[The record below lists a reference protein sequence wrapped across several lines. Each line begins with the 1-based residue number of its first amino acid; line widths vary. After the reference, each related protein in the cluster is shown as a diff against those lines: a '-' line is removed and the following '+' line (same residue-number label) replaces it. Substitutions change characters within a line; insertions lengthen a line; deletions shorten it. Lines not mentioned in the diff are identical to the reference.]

1 MKLKYKILMA
11 IIAVAVGL
19 CLMIYQSYA
28 LWVVTL
34 SGQEN
39 IVEVGC
45 FNIEFIENT
54 SSIALSNSYPVS
66 DEKGMSGE
74 AYSFTITNKCTVD
87 SAYQVTLNT
96 LNANTM
102 GDDKVKYVIYKDNES
117 KPSIGQLVNSAPINA
132 DKANITVTDLKE
144 SYIIASGELKG
155 AAEEN
160 GTGESHTYN
169 VYLWIDES
177 AGNEVENTRFEA
189 SINIVNA
196 STRILE
202 GYEKCVQDY
211 GEDNPECQIMANVD
225 TTGSCPTVNDDGT
238 VNVTSAESSASL
250 ICTAPDDYGTSYY
263 FRGAVENN
271 YVYFAGYY
279 WRILRVNGDG
289 SIRIIYD
296 GTSAH
301 ANGESSTD
309 RQIGTSV
316 YNSSDND
323 NVYVGY
329 MYGATGAS
337 TYNETHTNTNDSTIK
352 TVVDNWYKTN
362 IEDAGYSSYVSDTLF
377 CNDRNM
383 FPSEE
388 FTIDGYVTFT
398 QDGYGQ
404 NNTNYR
410 WGGVPQPS
418 LSEEEYAKF
427 LTHPN
432 FKCIQKNDR
441 FTVAD
446 ERTGNGSL
454 SYPVALLT
462 TDEAY
467 LAGGYAGEENEK
479 YYLSTGNEYWTMTP
493 DHFVNRA
500 DFSNATGAYMRYV
513 GTHGGVGLIYV
524 IECFEDKCDIYDEE
538 YGVTTSRGVRPVL
551 NLKSGSLTGGSG
563 TASDPYT
570 VS

>member
-102 GDDKVKYVIYKDNES
+102 GDDKVKYVIYKDSES
-117 KPSIGQLVNSAPINA
+117 KPSVGSLVTSAPINQ

-155 AAEEN
+155 AEEEN

-169 VYLWIDES
+169 VYLWIDEN
-177 AGNEVENTRFEA
+177 AGNEVENTKFEA
-189 SINIVNA
+189 SINITNA

-202 GYEKCVQDY
+202 GYEKCVADY
-211 GEDNPECQIMANVD
+211 GEDNPQCQIMASVD
-225 TTGSCPTVNDDGT
+225 TTGACPTVNEDGT
-238 VNVTSAESSASL
+238 VNVTSAESTNGY
-250 ICTAPDDYGTSYY
+250 ICSAPDDYGTSYY

-309 RQIGTSV
+309 RQIGTSA
-316 YNSSDND
+316 YNSLEND
-323 NVYVGY
+323 NAYVGY
-329 MYGATGAS
+329 MYGTTGAS
-337 TYNETHTNTNDSTIK
+337 TYEETHANINNSTIK
-352 TVVDNWYKTN
+352 TRVDTWYAEN
-362 IEDAGYSSYVSDTLF
+362 ILNTEYEQYLSDTLF
-377 CNDRNM
+377 CNDR
-383 FPSEE
+383 SLRRG
-388 FTIDGYVTFT
+388 TGTGTSVT
-398 QDGYGQ
+398 D
-404 NNTNYR
+404 YR
-410 WGGVPQPS
+410 PHSGNKT
-418 LSEEEYAKF
+418 L
-427 LTHPN
+427 
-432 FKCIQKNDR
+432 KCSQQNDR
-441 FTVAD
+441 FTVDD
-446 ERTGNGSL
+446 EVIGNGAL
-454 SYPVALLT
+454 TYPVGLLT
-462 TDEAY
+462 TDEAI
-467 LAGGYAGEENEK
+467 LAGGYISSNSG
-479 YYLSTGNEYWTMTP
+479 YYLYTGDQYWTMSP
-493 DHFVNRA
+493 YHFGG
-500 DFSNATGAYMRYV
+500 SYAYVRFV
-513 GTHGGVGLIYV
+513 DSAALAN
-524 IECFEDKCDIYDEE
+524 E
-538 YGVTTSRGVRPVL
+538 YGLVSNSKGVRPVL
-551 NLKSGSLTGGSG
+551 NLKSGSLKSGSG
-563 TASDPYT
+563 TALDPYLLS
-570 VS
+570 VE

>member
-1 MKLKYKILMA
+1 MKRKYKILMA
-11 IIAVAVGL
+11 IIAVSIGL

-102 GDDKVKYVIYKDNES
+102 GDDKVKYVIYKDSES
-117 KPSIGQLVNSAPINA
+117 KPSTGSLITSAPINE

-169 VYLWIDES
+169 VYLWIDEN

-211 GEDNPECQIMANVD
+211 GEDNPQCQIMANVD
-225 TTGSCPTVNDDGT
+225 TTGKCPTVNDDGT
-238 VNVTSAESSASL
+238 VEVTAIEDTESL
-250 ICTAPDDYGTSYY
+250 VCTAPDDYGTSYY
-263 FRGAVENN
+263 YRGNVDNN
-271 YVYFAGYY
+271 YVKFAGYY

-289 SIRIIYD
+289 SIRMIYAGDANTIDALPNKVEVLQNGYDD
-296 GTSAH
+296 GDTGYTQI
-301 ANGESSTD
+301 GESA
-309 RQIGTSV
+309 
-316 YNSSDND
+316 YNSSYND
-323 NVYVGY
+323 NAYVGY
-329 MYGATGAS
+329 MYGTTGS
-337 TYNETHTNTNDSTIK
+337 SSYEETHANINDSTIK

-362 IEDAGYSSYVSDTLF
+362 IEEAGYASYISDTLF
-377 CNDRNM
+377 CNDRS
-383 FPSEE
+383 FAS
-388 FTIDGYVTFT
+388 
-398 QDGYGQ
+398 
-404 NNTNYR
+404 NNTGTGAGISTTYYR
-410 WGGVPQPS
+410 WYNGPWTSGTNKTNPRLMCKEQ
-418 LSEEEYAKF
+418 
-427 LTHPN
+427 
-432 FKCIQKNDR
+432 NDR
-441 FTVAD
+441 FTVSD
-446 ERTGNGSL
+446 VSTGNGDL
-454 SYPVALLT
+454 TYPVGLLT
-462 TDEAY
+462 TDEAA
-467 LAGGYAGEENEK
+467 LAGGYNSSNSG
-479 YYLSTGNEYWTMTP
+479 YYLYTGNYYWTMSP
-493 DHFVNRA
+493 NYFKGSGAYGRFVNSDGYA
-500 DFSNATGAYMRYV
+500 VSNDFVDYEN
-513 GTHGGVGLIYV
+513 
-524 IECFEDKCDIYDEE
+524 
-538 YGVTTSRGVRPVL
+538 GVRPAL
-551 NLKSGSLTGGSG
+551 NLKSGSLTSG
-563 TASDPYT
+563 QGTVSDPYL
-570 VS
+570 V

>member
-1 MKLKYKILMA
+1 MFVVSI
-11 IIAVAVGL
+11 GL

-102 GDDKVKYVIYKDNES
+102 GDDKVKYVIYKDSEG
-117 KPSIGQLVNSAPINA
+117 KPSTGSLVTSAPINA

-144 SYIIASGELKG
+144 SYIIASGELRR

-250 ICTAPDDYGTSYY
+250 ICTAPDDYGISYY

-271 YVYFAGYY
+271 WVKFAGYY

-289 SIRIIYD
+289 SIRMIYAGD
-296 GTSAH
+296 ADVID
-301 ANGESSTD
+301 ALPNKEEVLKNGYDDLETKYT
-309 RQIGTSV
+309 RIGTSLF
-316 YNSSDND
+316 NSADNGDAPYND

-329 MYGATGAS
+329 MYGTPESS
-337 TYNETHTNTNDSTIK
+337 TYEETHANINDSTIRG
-352 TVVDNWYKTN
+352 VVDNWYKTN
-362 IEDAGYSSYVSDTLF
+362 IEDAGYSTYINDTLF
-377 CNDRNM
+377 CNDRS
-383 FPSEE
+383 FSSS
-388 FTIDGYVTFT
+388 
-398 QDGYGQ
+398 
-404 NNTNYR
+404 NTGSGAGRSRTYYR
-410 WGGVPQPS
+410 WVYGPWNSSGTH
-418 LSEEEYAKF
+418 YAR
-427 LTHPN
+427 LT
-432 FKCIQKNDR
+432 CTQQNDR
-441 FTVAD
+441 FTVSNGI
-446 ERTGNGSL
+446 GNSSL
-454 SYPVALLT
+454 TYPVALLT
-462 TDEAY
+462 TDEVV
-467 LAGGYAGEENEK
+467 LAGGYNLTNSR
-479 YYLSTGNEYWTMTP
+479 YYLYTGNTYWTMSP
-493 DHFVNRA
+493 YVFDGDSARV
-500 DFSNATGAYMRYV
+500 RYV
-513 GTHGGVGLIYV
+513 GGDGNANSSDYV
-524 IECFEDKCDIYDEE
+524 DYEN
-538 YGVTTSRGVRPVL
+538 GVRPVL
-551 NLKSGSLTGGSG
+551 SLKSGSLKSGSG
-563 TASDPYT
+563 TAEDPYT
-570 VS
+570 V

>member
-11 IIAVAVGL
+11 IIAVSIGL

-169 VYLWIDES
+169 VYLWIDEN

-211 GEDNPECQIMANVD
+211 GEDNPQCQIMANVD
-225 TTGSCPTVNDDGT
+225 TTEACPTVNDDGT
-238 VNVTSAESSASL
+238 VNITGAESSASL

-263 FRGAVENN
+263 YRGNVDNN
-271 YVYFAGYY
+271 YVKFAGYY
-279 WRILRVNGDG
+279 WRIVRVNGDG
-289 SIRIIYD
+289 SIRLIYAGDADVIDALSNKEEVLKNGYDD
-296 GTSAH
+296 GDT
-301 ANGESSTD
+301 EYT
-309 RQIGTSV
+309 QIGTSA
-316 YNSSDND
+316 YNTSRND
-323 NVYVGY
+323 NAYVGY
-329 MYGATGAS
+329 MYGAIGAS
-337 TYNETHTNTNDSTIK
+337 VYNETHANTNDSTIK
-352 TVVDNWYKTN
+352 TVIDTWYKTN
-362 IEDAGYSSYVSDTLF
+362 IEDAGYNSYISDTLF
-377 CNDRNM
+377 CNDRSISEYT
-383 FPSEE
+383 PSSSY
-388 FTIDGYVTFT
+388 TNL
-398 QDGYGQ
+398 GYGREV
-404 NNTNYR
+404 TAYR
-410 WGGVPQPS
+410 WYYGPWTNETNKTNPR
-418 LSEEEYAKF
+418 
-427 LTHPN
+427 LT
-432 FKCIQKNDR
+432 CAEQNDR
-441 FTVAD
+441 FTVDD
-446 ERTGNGSL
+446 EVTGNGAL
-454 SYPVALLT
+454 MYPVALLT
-462 TDEAY
+462 TDEAV
-467 LAGGYAGEENEK
+467 LAGGYNSNNSG
-479 YYLSTGNEYWTMTP
+479 YYLYTGNQYSTMSP
-493 DHFVNRA
+493 NHFDIGRA
-500 DFSNATGAYMRYV
+500 SVRLVSINGDASSGAYVYS
-513 GTHGGVGLIYV
+513 
-524 IECFEDKCDIYDEE
+524 
-538 YGVTTSRGVRPVL
+538 SRGVRPVL
-551 NLKSGSLTGGSG
+551 SLKSGSLTKGSG
-563 TASDPYT
+563 TAEDPYT
-570 VS
+570 LSGN

>member
-11 IIAVAVGL
+11 IIAVSIGL

-102 GDDKVKYVIYKDNES
+102 GDDKVKYVIYKDGES
-117 KPSIGQLVNSAPINA
+117 KPSTGSLVNSAPINA

-155 AAEEN
+155 AEEEN

-202 GYEKCVQDY
+202 GYEKCIADY
-211 GEDNPECQIMANVD
+211 GAENPQCQIMANVD
-225 TTGSCPTVNDDGT
+225 TTGACPTVNDDET
-238 VNVTSAESSASL
+238 VEVTAIEDTESL
-250 ICTAPDDYGTSYY
+250 VCTAPDDYGTSYY
-263 FRGAVENN
+263 YRGNVDNN
-271 YVYFAGYY
+271 YVKFAGYY

-289 SIRIIYD
+289 SIRMIYAGD
-296 GTSAH
+296 AEVIDALPNKAEVL
-301 ANGESSTD
+301 ANDYNDARTDYTQIGESA
-309 RQIGTSV
+309 
-316 YNSSDND
+316 YNSSFND
-323 NVYVGY
+323 NAYVGY
-329 MYGATGAS
+329 MYGTTGAS
-337 TYNETHTNTNDSTIK
+337 AYNETHANINDSTIK
-352 TVVDNWYKTN
+352 TVVDNWYEEN
-362 IEDAGYSSYVSDTLF
+362 IANYPEYTEYISDTLF
-377 CNDRNM
+377 CNDRSFASSNTGTGAGT
-383 FPSEE
+383 S
-388 FTIDGYVTFT
+388 VT
-398 QDGYGQ
+398 D
-404 NNTNYR
+404 YR
-410 WGGVPQPS
+410 WYNDS
-418 LSEEEYAKF
+418 IKTL
-427 LTHPN
+427 
-432 FKCIQKNDR
+432 KCSQQNDR
-441 FTVAD
+441 FTVND
-446 ERTGNGSL
+446 EVIGNGDL
-454 SYPVALLT
+454 TYPVGLLT
-462 TDEAY
+462 TDEGY
-467 LAGGYAGEENEK
+467 LAGGYGSSNSG
-479 YYLSTGNEYWTMTP
+479 YYLHTWNHYWTMSP
-493 DHFVNRA
+493 IL
-500 DFSNATGAYMRYV
+500 FSGSGAFGRYV
-513 GTHGGVGLIYV
+513 NSNGNVYYNIYV
-524 IECFEDKCDIYDEE
+524 NDP
-538 YGVTTSRGVRPVL
+538 RGVRPVL
-551 NLKSGSLTGGSG
+551 NLKSGSLKSGSG
-563 TASDPYT
+563 TATDPFL
-570 VS
+570 V